1 MFNYASKMKTVKAS
15 LYVFTERYSIC
26 ICSEEIVV
34 EADNT
39 GNLNRSLF
47 PSCVLLHIQELMCTG
62 AAWITSCSE
71 YKNKGT

>member
-1 MFNYASKMKTVKAS
+1 M
-15 LYVFTERYSIC
+15 
-26 ICSEEIVV
+26 
-34 EADNT
+34 EAGNT

-71 YKNKGT
+71 YKNKGTKGIKVLKFILTWISF